1 MAAGLTAS
9 EIYPAVRRFLLE
21 SELARTLKAFD
32 KETSTDGA
40 ETVGDSRKKAKKISK
55 IVLVAA
61 CQLVIDARFSEG
73 LLAADI
79 YPAVDRFFVESE
91 LTRTSK
97 AFDKDTAA
105 AAAAEEAAP
114 SKKKAKA
121 ISKIDLA
128 AACQAVLQGGT
139 PNNGEAPA
147 EEALRPKKRKR
158 DAEEAAELVEETEAE
173 RPKKKKKA
181 VEEAPAEE
189 PEPVAEVSQKKK
201 KKEERD
207 QKTSGIA
214 FSRVDDAKWRA
225 TITDS
230 RLIDNTHE
238 AKIKFGGSEGDT
250 WADAAS
256 ADLLKTK
263 GKGFRKEMA
272 KKKRASWRGGGS
284 IDQGVN
290 SIKFD
295 DFDSDDE

>member
-9 EIYPAVRRFLLE
+9 EIYPAIRRFLLE

-40 ETVGDSRKKAKKISK
+40 ETAGLSRKKAKKISK
-55 IVLVAA
+55 IVLVEA

-105 AAAAEEAAP
+105 AAAAAEAAP

-128 AACQAVLQGGT
+128 AACQAALEGGT
-139 PNNGEAPA
+139 PNNGEAPT
-147 EEALRPKKRKR
+147 EEVLRPKKRKR
-158 DAEEAAELVEETEAE
+158 DAEEAVEHVEETEAAE

-181 VEEAPAEE
+181 EEAPAKE
-189 PEPVAEVSQKKK
+189 PEPVAEVPLKKK
-201 KKEERD
+201 KKEERQ
-207 QKTSGIA
+207 QKTSGVA

-225 TITDS
+225 TIKDA

-238 AKIKFGGSEGDT
+238 AKIKFGGSAGDT
-250 WADAAS
+250 WGDAAS
-256 ADLLKTK
+256 ADLLKVK

-272 KKKRASWRGGGS
+272 KKKRASWRGGGE

>member
-1 MAAGLTAS
+1 MAAALTAS

-40 ETVGDSRKKAKKISK
+40 ETVGESMKKAKKISK

-91 LTRTSK
+91 LIRTSK

-105 AAAAEEAAP
+105 AAAEVEEAAP

-128 AACQAVLQGGT
+128 SACQAALEART
-139 PNNGEAPA
+139 PKNGEAPA

-158 DAEEAAELVEETEAE
+158 DAEEAEL
-173 RPKKKKKA
+173 PKKKKQA

-189 PEPVAEVSQKKK
+189 PAPSAEAAAEVSQKKK
-201 KKEERD
+201 KKEERGE
-207 QKTSGIA
+207 KTSGIA
-214 FSRVDDAKWRA
+214 FSRVDDAKWRS
-225 TITDS
+225 TITDA

-238 AKIKFGGSEGDT
+238 AKMKHGGSVGDS
-250 WADAAS
+250 WGDMAA
-256 ADLLKTK
+256 ADLLKVK

-272 KKKRASWRGGGS
+272 KKKRSSWRGGGE

>member
-32 KETSTDGA
+32 KETSTDAA

-105 AAAAEEAAP
+105 AAVAEEAAP

-128 AACQAVLQGGT
+128 AACQAALEGGT

-158 DAEEAAELVEETEAE
+158 DAEEAAALVEET
-173 RPKKKKKA
+173 
-181 VEEAPAEE
+181 EAPAEE
-189 PEPVAEVSQKKK
+189 PEAVAEVSQKKK
-201 KKEERD
+201 KKEER
-207 QKTSGIA
+207 QEKTSGIA
-214 FSRVDDAKWRA
+214 FSRVDDAKWRK
-225 TITDS
+225 TITDA

-238 AKIKFGGSEGDT
+238 AKIKFGGSAGDT
-250 WADAAS
+250 WGDAAS
-256 ADLLKTK
+256 ADLLKVK

-272 KKKRASWRGGGS
+272 KKKRSSWKGGGS